1 VRPNARGPRLE
12 TALLALAVAFEV
24 IACTGQIASEP
35 RLDGGADG
43 TGPADARPG
52 DGTPADAP
60 AGDGP
65 AGPTDAASPDGPV
78 PLDGPAPQD
87 AAQGDGPQADAP
99 VIVCPGATAP
109 ECSPGSGSGEGCF
122 DATSCFVTKVQA
134 AVNGVI
140 NDHPGWF
147 DRSGSCAI
155 IICDINLF
163 MDDVVARLVAQ
174 QLCAIRDPN
183 APNEE
188 VTVKHDNA
196 FSENFD
202 IVASTGCARTGS
214 AIFTSTCAPAWW

>member
-1 VRPNARGPRLE
+1 MR
-12 TALLALAVAFEV
+12 LALARLALALAFGAM
-24 IACTGQIASEP
+24 ACTGQIASGP
-35 RLDGGADG
+35 LHDAGADG
-43 TGPADARPG
+43 AGPADARPG
-52 DGTPADAP
+52 DAAPASDAP
-60 AGDGP
+60 ASDGP
-65 AGPTDAASPDGPV
+65 AGDAAVPDGSP
-78 PLDGPAPQD
+78 PQQD
-87 AAQGDGPQADAP
+87 AAPDDGPQADAP

-109 ECSPGSGSGEGCF
+109 ECSPGSGTGDNCF
-122 DATSCFVTKVQA
+122 DATSCFVSKVQA

-140 NDHPGWF
+140 NDHPDWF
-147 DRSGSCAI
+147 DRSGSCAVI
-155 IICDINLF
+155 LCDINLF

-202 IVASTGCARTGS
+202 IVASTGCARTGT